1 MKRGEY
7 ISEFLVG
14 AVIVAMTMLPVVGVA
29 QKATPRPAPPHQA
42 PQRPTPVPQ
51 QRVTPPAAQAPRQQR
66 HAGDWLRQY
75 KDLPPDEQEKA
86 LQNDPTFRNLP
97 PRRQQILRDRLQNFS
112 SLPPQ
117 QQLRVLNRMETWEH
131 LTSEQKQEARQVF
144 KGMKQLPP
152 DRRRLVH
159 KAIDDLRTMPTDQR
173 EQIINSDRFKGEF
186 SDQERDLMRDATRL
200 PLAPADSGDQPGQ
213 EPQE

>member
-1 MKRGEY
+1 MKRGGY
-7 ISEFLVG
+7 ISGFLAG
-14 AVIVAMTMLPVVGVA
+14 AVIVVVTMLAAVGLA
-29 QKATPRPAPPHQA
+29 QKAAPHPAPPRQA

-51 QRVTPPAAQAPRQQR
+51 QRVAPPAAQAPRQQK

-86 LQNDPTFRNLP
+86 LQNDPAFRSLP
-97 PRRQQILRDRLQNFS
+97 PRRQEILRDRLQNFS
-112 SLPPQ
+112 SLSPQ
-117 QQLRVLNRMETWEH
+117 QQIRMLNRMDTWEH
-131 LTSEQKQEARQVF
+131 LTPEQKQEARQVF

-159 KAIDDLRTMPTDQR
+159 KAIDDLRAMPTDQR
-173 EQIINSDRFKGEF
+173 EQIINSDRFKGTF

>member
-1 MKRGEY
+1 MKRGGH
-7 ISEFLVG
+7 ISEFIAG
-14 AVIVAMTMLPVVGVA
+14 VIVFVAVLLTALGVA
-29 QKATPRPAPPHQA
+29 QKATPRPAPPRPAPA
-42 PQRPTPVPQ
+42 PQQ
-51 QRVTPPAAQAPRQQR
+51 HMAPPATQAPRQQR

-86 LQNDPTFRNLP
+86 LQNDPAFRNLP

-112 SLPPQ
+112 SLSPQ

-131 LTSEQKQEARQVF
+131 LTPEQKQEARQVF

-159 KAIDDLRTMPTDQR
+159 KAIDDLRAMPTEQR
-173 EQIINSDRFKGEF
+173 EQIINSDRFKGTF

-213 EPQE
+213 EPEQ